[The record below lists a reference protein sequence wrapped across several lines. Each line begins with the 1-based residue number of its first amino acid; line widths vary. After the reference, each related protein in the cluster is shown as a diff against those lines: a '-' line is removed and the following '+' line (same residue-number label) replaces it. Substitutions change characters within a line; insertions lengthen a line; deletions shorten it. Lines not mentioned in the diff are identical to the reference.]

1 MPGLEVLWIDLSGLF
16 TVIYNLLIVAILKLL
31 NILVGLDVLELPEA
45 KLVMADAQKLRFDVL
60 WLLEQVHQN
69 MLRFVEGILVAVR
82 AALIVER
89 FRDGDLDSGEIVDQ
103 LLVLL
108 LDGVDALASLHALLI
123 QKLILALIQLFFQ
136 LQKDFLAQL

>member
-45 KLVMADAQKLRFDVL
+45 KLVMADAQKLWLDVL

-82 AALIVER
+82 ATLIVEC
-89 FRDGDLDSGEIVDQ
+89 FRDGNLNSGQIVYQ

-108 LDGVDALASLHALLI
+108 LDGVDALASLHALFI
-123 QKLILALIQLFFQ
+123 QQFILALIQLFFQ
-136 LQKDFLAQL
+136 LQQDFLAQL